1 MGRRALWRVA
11 VVLAW
16 TTLGGSAPAFADE
29 ADELRALKDE
39 IAAERAALA
48 KEREELKE
56 QRLRVDDAL
65 TRIEDNEAERSIAAT
80 IEGAPAVGA
89 EGDAA
94 VGPRIDVYGFAMLDA
109 IYDFNRV
116 DPNWKSSLRPSKIP
130 VNCPGDAGCLNDGET
145 ILSVKQ
151 SRLGFKGYFPT
162 EYGVMKT
169 IFEFELYGTGV
180 DEGQTTFRLRHAWG
194 ELGQIGAG
202 QTWSLFMD
210 PDVFPNTVEYWGPP
224 GMVFFRNAQVRWS
237 PDIPWISDERWTFKT
252 AIEAPG
258 SSSDSGKVPEF
269 NPDFALSSWDSY
281 PDWTTQVRFTDEW
294 GHAQLS
300 TIVRG
305 LGVEANLPD
314 GREYRA
320 RELGW
325 GFNLASVLNLGW
337 LLPALEND
345 QLLFQ
350 VAYGYGI
357 ANYMNDGGSDIGPD
371 SDPPGA
377 QAKTIPTLGWLLYY
391 NRTWNERW
399 TSSIGYSEHR
409 QWTLS
414 GQTDDA
420 FEVGQYANVNVLY
433 HPTPDMLVG
442 PELIWGRRENRNGD
456 SGNDTRI
463 QVSFKYNFAGTIWGG
478 QK

>member
-1 MGRRALWRVA
+1 
-11 VVLAW
+11 
-16 TTLGGSAPAFADE
+16 
-29 ADELRALKDE
+29 
-39 IAAERAALA
+39 
-48 KEREELKE
+48 
-56 QRLRVDDAL
+56 
-65 TRIEDNEAERSIAAT
+65 
-80 IEGAPAVGA
+80 
-89 EGDAA
+89 
-94 VGPRIDVYGFAMLDA
+94 MLDA
-109 IYDFNRV
+109 IYDFDRV

-130 VNCPGDAGCLNDGET
+130 VNCPGDAGCGNDGET

-162 EYGVMKT
+162 RFGEMKT

-237 PDIPWISDERWTFKT
+237 PDLPIDDERWTFKT

-258 SSSDSGKVPEF
+258 SSSDSGKVPEVH
-269 NPDFALSSWDSY
+269 PDFAVSSWDSF
-281 PDWTTQVRFTDEW
+281 PDWTAQLRFADEW

-300 TIVRG
+300 SIVRG

-337 LLPALEND
+337 LLPALEGD

-350 VAYGYGI
+350 VVYGYGI

-409 QWTLS
+409 Q
-414 GQTDDA
+414 
-420 FEVGQYANVNVLY
+420 
-433 HPTPDMLVG
+433 
-442 PELIWGRRENRNGD
+442 GR
-456 SGNDTRI
+456 
-463 QVSFKYNFAGTIWGG
+463 
-478 QK
+478 